1 MDKIGFMV
9 TKIVEGTSRSHPKPT
24 TVGELIKPLNLEY
37 SKIALGWGILL
48 FSIFKFYHKI
58 QLKY

>member
-1 MDKIGFMV
+1 MV

-37 SKIALGWGILL
+37 IVK
-48 FSIFKFYHKI
+48 
-58 QLKY
+58 